1 MALAYGFQGFLDLD
15 MLEVDHTFTCYT
27 AMGVAYFP
35 KHQGQ
40 FAVQG
45 LSGLV

>member
-1 MALAYGFQGFLDLD
+1 MALAYGFQGFLNLD
-15 MLEVDHTFTCYT
+15 KQEVAHTFTCYI
-27 AMGVAYFP
+27 AMGEAYFP

-40 FAVQG
+40 LAVQG

>member
-15 MLEVDHTFTCYT
+15 MLEVAHTFACYI
-27 AMGVAYFP
+27 AMGEAYFP
-35 KHQGQ
+35 KHLGQ
-40 FAVQG
+40 LAVQG